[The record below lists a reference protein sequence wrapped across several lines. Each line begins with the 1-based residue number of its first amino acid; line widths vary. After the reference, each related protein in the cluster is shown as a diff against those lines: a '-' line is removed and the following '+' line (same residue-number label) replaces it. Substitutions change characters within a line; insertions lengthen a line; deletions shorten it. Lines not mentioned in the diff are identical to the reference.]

1 MSPLTPRSP
10 RCCSSFSSS
19 SSSSS
24 RVTRADDVARLS
36 CTYSPGWAS
45 SSPSLPASA
54 TRSPCSSSTDFSTI
68 ASVKAAR
75 RLSAIAGS
83 RDESLGSP
91 EIPVKTM
98 EKASDHVTGS
108 TSNECTAD
116 GSCKQPQVCCPS
128 NEDGDKLIAT
138 RGQALDA
145 YAGGEE
151 SQGDAH
157 GRRQLTEDN
166 FKGEAD
172 ASALRQ
178 CDAENQRV
186 NSDVWLS
193 IISFLKAKEVVT
205 VAMLNHEFNLL
216 AMEEEVW
223 RCVCER
229 QLGIVIPGGLS
240 KPSLSWRALFRSVT
254 DGRHSFKY
262 QQQDKHLDWMRLGV
276 FEVRSGMVIATDT
289 LRADNKGKQGHCED
303 GAVNSAKASR
313 SDPSSSLP
321 AFSSSAPSSSSE
333 VDAYRV
339 SREDGF
345 SQAIG
350 NVRRG
355 SWIADMHLLRC
366 PLCDSPTC
374 EGTMQALDAWH
385 SELFLHDE
393 AVNKKW
399 SYEELSARNRTDDV
413 PAAVAAIFD
422 AEEFNQPTTRCSNEM
437 LNLKAWA
444 GPVGDWQPRGR
455 VSSFA
460 AAVCTN
466 LQENAGMNVKCYAMR
481 AGDRGPVMGIRI
493 TQQLN

>member
-1 MSPLTPRSP
+1 S
-10 RCCSSFSSS
+10 
-19 SSSSS
+19 
-24 RVTRADDVARLS
+24 VK
-36 CTYSPGWAS
+36 
-45 SSPSLPASA
+45 
-54 TRSPCSSSTDFSTI
+54 RSPCSSSTDSSTI
-68 ASVKAAR
+68 ARVRAAR
-75 RLSAIAGS
+75 RLSAIARS

-98 EKASDHVTGS
+98 GKPSDDVTGS
-108 TSNECTAD
+108 TSNECTPD
-116 GSCKQPQVCCPS
+116 GSCKQPQVCRPS
-128 NEDGDKLIAT
+128 NKAGDKQISKRRRT
-138 RGQALDA
+138 SDA
-145 YAGGEE
+145 YAEGGE

-157 GRRQLTEDN
+157 GKRQLTADTV
-166 FKGEAD
+166 KGEAD

-205 VAMLNHEFNLL
+205 VAMLNREFHLL

-303 GAVNSAKASR
+303 GPVNSAKASR
-313 SDPSSSLP
+313 SDPPSSPP
-321 AFSSSAPSSSSE
+321 AFTSSSSAPSSSSSPSSSSE
-333 VDAYRV
+333 VDAYGV

-350 NVRRG
+350 NVRQG

-399 SYEELSARNRTDDV
+399 SYQELSSRNSTDDV

-422 AEEFNQPTTRCSNEM
+422 AEEFNQPTTRCSKEM
-437 LNLKAWA
+437 LNLKSWA
-444 GPVGDWQPRGR
+444 GPEGDWQPRGR

-466 LQENAGMNVKCYAMR
+466 LQENAGLNVKCYAMR